1 MNGSSSTYMNKGSR
15 MLVGGI
21 PSPLTYMLHALG
33 NSPSILATAL
43 NEAINDEVSEI
54 KKEVTKKNSDYQE
67 IMDFFDISYDAENAQ
82 FVYGIS
88 APYGDTA
95 RNLEYGGPESA
106 ANPVLR
112 KAAISNVKRL
122 EKRINTSIDK
132 QLGKK

>member
-1 MNGSSSTYMNKGSR
+1 
-15 MLVGGI
+15 
-21 PSPLTYMLHALG
+21 MLHTLG

-54 KKEVTKKNSDYQE
+54 KKEVTKKNGDYQE

-82 FVYGIS
+82 FVYGVS

-112 KAAISNVKRL
+112 KAAISNAKRL